1 MKYFFD
7 AEFHERIKKP
17 WFSKKYHLMELIS
30 IGIVDEDGRTYYAIS
45 SEFDLKA
52 AWNNEWLRENVLY
65 SIYRELRDIQNE
77 NTSER
82 LLYGHLWTRFSYK
95 SLKRLISWHG
105 KKNDQ
110 IAAEIF
116 DFVNPDLGF
125 HIEGYSNSEFRDPM
139 SKTSLHF
146 DKHNVT
152 DINEHFYAQPEFY
165 AYFADYDWVL
175 LCSLFGS
182 MMQLPPG
189 FPMYCKDIKQM
200 LHEYAER
207 LSIYMPTR
215 YSSGDK
221 DDTPEIKYAHLTSC
235 KAYENLKNNNEH
247 SALADAIWNK
257 KVYDY
262 LQTRKFE

>member
-7 AEFHERIKKP
+7 TEFHERIKKP
-17 WFSKKYHLMELIS
+17 WFGKKYHLMELIS
-30 IGIVDEDGRTYYAIS
+30 IGIIDEDGRTYYAVS
-45 SEFDLKA
+45 SDFDLKA
-52 AWNNEWLRENVLY
+52 AWKNDWLRENVLL

-77 NTSER
+77 NTVER
-82 LLYGHLWTRFSYK
+82 MLYGNLWKGFSYK
-95 SLKRLISWHG
+95 SLKVLISWHG

-125 HIEGYSNSEFRDPM
+125 HSSGYNNSEFRDPNHPM
-139 SKTSLHF
+139 SIHF
-146 DKHNVT
+146 AKHNVI
-152 DINEHFYAQPEFY
+152 DIKEHFYAQPEFY
-165 AYFADYDWVL
+165 AYYADYDWVL

-189 FPMYCKDIKQM
+189 FPMYCKDLKQM

-207 LSIYMPTR
+207 LSIYRPTR
-215 YSSGDK
+215 YMYQDV

-235 KAYENLKNNNEH
+235 RAYEELKTDNEH
-247 SALADAIWNK
+247 NALADALFNK
-257 KVYDY
+257 KLYDY
-262 LQTRKFE
+262 LQNRKFQ